1 MTAPPPPPPPAI
13 DPPAPAPATSSS
25 AEQKTQPSTGE
36 AVLAAI
42 GTPFVVV
49 ADQVRSIWR
58 IARLTLL
65 YTLTGRK
72 DVREIFAQAYEIG
85 NRSAFFIAC
94 VAGSLGMTLVY
105 QSGLQALRITGD
117 LTLMGAFYL
126 QVLLREFGPTITA
139 MMVATRVGT
148 GIAAEIGSM
157 VVTEQVDAL
166 RMSGAHPVNYL
177 IVPRFIAAT
186 VMGLVLTIFSILV
199 SYLAGLATAI
209 VAFGVSP
216 YTFVN
221 LSLVGWPDLI
231 MMLLKSFAYGVTI
244 PIVAG
249 ASGLDAHG
257 GSEGV
262 GWATTQSVV
271 NCSMA
276 VVLLDFLLSGFG
288 YVFLLR

>member
-1 MTAPPPPPPPAI
+1 MS
-13 DPPAPAPATSSS
+13 ATTTTPHSDTV
-25 AEQKTQPSTGE
+25 AEPDGL
-36 AVLAAI
+36 VRRLLGAI
-42 GTPFVVV
+42 GEPLVVV
-49 ADQVRSIWR
+49 GDQVRSIWR
-58 IARLTLL
+58 VFRLTLL
-65 YTLTGRK
+65 YTVIGRK
-72 DVREIFAQAYEIG
+72 DVGEIFAQAHEIG

-117 LTLMGAFYL
+117 LTMMGAFYL
-126 QVLLREFGPTITA
+126 QILLQEFGPTITA

-177 IVPRFIAAT
+177 IVPRFIAAS
-186 VMGLVLTIFSILV
+186 VMVVALTIFSILV
-199 SYLAGLATAI
+199 SYLAGMLTAL

-221 LSLVGWPDLI
+221 LQLVEWGHLI
-231 MMLLKSFAYGVTI
+231 MMLFKASAYGVAI
-244 PIVAG
+244 PVVAG

-271 NCSMA
+271 NCSLA
-276 VVLLDFLLSGFG
+276 VILLDFLISGFG